1 MLYLGNKL
9 QASRRL
15 WPLFATAV
23 VGAIGSA
30 VDMGLLY
37 HGPASVMR
45 VYEGTDTRS
54 QDLLVGAALAVG
66 MAMWAQHRRTLP
78 EDMRPRG
85 GSEGPV
91 APTHR
96 RDLRRQRIA
105 GVTPIAAWEITA
117 GRWRTALGV
126 VGWMTIAAFAY
137 LWSHLSEPTAFLFRG
152 GFFLVA
158 VGVAIVIFTAVTNQ
172 LGSVS
177 RALGNPVLQ
186 YVGKISYGTY
196 LWHFPLFAMLSASSL
211 HLIGYP
217 LLVIRIGVTLL
228 VATISFYLVEEPIR
242 RGRMRSLTEWRAWL
256 MTSGA
261 VLGVVVV
268 TMVATLPSAADAAP
282 TAIARLP
289 GAQYSGP
296 PVKLAIF
303 GDSVASRLASAMSLN
318 NLQQT
323 YDVNLDNGALIGCG
337 VVRSTEY
344 ISHGVP
350 DPMDGPCNSN
360 SPVSQQ
366 WPAEWAGDL
375 QRFQPNVVAVLV
387 GRWEISD
394 RLINGHW
401 MHIGEPTF
409 DAILKQSLEQAVTV
423 GTSTGAAMML
433 MTAPC
438 FDSGEQGNGKPWPED
453 SAIRLTEYNTIL
465 RQVAAEHPATVEV
478 DDFGAQLCPGG
489 RFALSLDGIQ
499 IRDADGIHIV
509 PTAAAGQWLD
519 ARALPE
525 AVNLGRLQMERQ

>member
-1 MLYLGNKL
+1 
-9 QASRRL
+9 
-15 WPLFATAV
+15 
-23 VGAIGSA
+23 
-30 VDMGLLY
+30 
-37 HGPASVMR
+37 
-45 VYEGTDTRS
+45 
-54 QDLLVGAALAVG
+54 
-66 MAMWAQHRRTLP
+66 
-78 EDMRPRG
+78 
-85 GSEGPV
+85 
-91 APTHR
+91 
-96 RDLRRQRIA
+96 
-105 GVTPIAAWEITA
+105 
-117 GRWRTALGV
+117 
-126 VGWMTIAAFAY
+126 
-137 LWSHLSEPTAFLFRG
+137 
-152 GFFLVA
+152 
-158 VGVAIVIFTAVTNQ
+158 
-172 LGSVS
+172 
-177 RALGNPVLQ
+177 
-186 YVGKISYGTY
+186 
-196 LWHFPLFAMLSASSL
+196 
-211 HLIGYP
+211 
-217 LLVIRIGVTLL
+217 
-228 VATISFYLVEEPIR
+228 
-242 RGRMRSLTEWRAWL
+242 MRSLTEWRAWL

-261 VLGVVVV
+261 VLGVVAV
-268 TMVATLPSAADAAP
+268 TMVATLPSAADAAS
-282 TAIARLP
+282 TSIARLP
-289 GAQYSGP
+289 GAQYNGP

-303 GDSVASRLASAMSLN
+303 GDSVASRLASAMLLN

-499 IRDADGIHIV
+499 IRDADGVHIV

-519 ARALPE
+519 ARVLPE
-525 AVNLGRLQMERQ
+525 AVQLGRLQMARQ